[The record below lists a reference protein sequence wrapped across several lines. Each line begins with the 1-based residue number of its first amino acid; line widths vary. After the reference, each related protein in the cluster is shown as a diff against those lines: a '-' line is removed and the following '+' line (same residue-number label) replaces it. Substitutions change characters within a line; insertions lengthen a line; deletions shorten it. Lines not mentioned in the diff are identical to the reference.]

1 MAMKN
6 KPRVFLIIIFVLG
19 LFMRTYQLVARYGYG
34 HDGDLASWIIKDVV
48 VDKHPRLVGQLTSA
62 PGIYI
67 GPLFYYALIPFYLLT
82 KMDPVGGLGLSV
94 VISAASLFSLY
105 YVINKLHG
113 RKMAIMT
120 FLFYAGSYLLAITDR
135 GVVPTTPVVLW
146 SVWFYY
152 AVSVGNLYLSAFL
165 FGLIWHIHLAL
176 GLLAPLVFSRKYPLK
191 TWLIAGLIFI
201 FTSSPLILFEVK
213 HGFIQTRSLVIGFI
227 IPGARPD
234 YFDKLHKVILYS
246 ARNINNIVGLNNN
259 YLLPAIL
266 LMSLLLHP
274 RRRLFAGWILLYVI
288 FFTLHPIILSEYYLN
303 GLNILWLVAM
313 GLIVARLPRL
323 PAAILLAGFLGL
335 NLFLFLSSGG
345 DGNGYVERKNLVNY
359 IAADAQKQSF
369 PCIAVSYMTNP
380 GYDLGYRYFFWLK
393 NLHVNHPSSGSP
405 VYTIVFPHT
414 RAGRLDATFGGL
426 GVVLP
431 DQNRYFPDEIKKSCS
446 GANSNL
452 TDPMFGFTR

>member
-19 LFMRTYQLVARYGYG
+19 LFMRTYQLMARYGYG

-48 VDKHPRLVGQLTSA
+48 VDKHLRLVGQLTSA

-67 GPLFYYALIPFYLLT
+67 GPLFYYALIPFYWLT
-82 KMDPVGGLGLSV
+82 HLDPVGGLGLSV
-94 VISAASLFSLY
+94 LLSVASLISLY
-105 YVINKLHG
+105 FVINKLHG
-113 RKMAIMT
+113 QKMAA
-120 FLFYAGSYLLAITDR
+120 LVLLLYAGSYLLAVTDR
-135 GVVPTTPVVLW
+135 GVVPTTPVMLW
-146 SVWFYY
+146 SIWFYY
-152 AVSVGNLYLSAFL
+152 AVNTGNLYLSAFL
-165 FGLIWHIHLAL
+165 FGLVWHIHLAL
-176 GLLAPLVFSRKYPLK
+176 GLLAPLVFLRKYSLK
-191 TWLIAGLIFI
+191 TWVIAGIIFAL
-201 FTSSPLILFEVK
+201 TSAPLILFEAK
-213 HGFIQTRSLVIGFI
+213 HNFIQTRSLAASFSA
-227 IPGARPD
+227 PAAAD
-234 YFDKLHKVILYS
+234 YAKKFGQVILYS

-266 LMSLLLHP
+266 LISLLLHP

-303 GLNILWLVAM
+303 GLNILWLVAI

-323 PAAILLAGFLGL
+323 PAAILLAAFLGL
-335 NLFLFLSSGG
+335 NLSTFLTSGG
-345 DGNGYVERKNLVNY
+345 DGNGYAERKNIVNY
-359 IAADAQKQSF
+359 ITADTQKQSF

-431 DQNRYFPDEIKKSCS
+431 DQNRYFPDQVKQSCS